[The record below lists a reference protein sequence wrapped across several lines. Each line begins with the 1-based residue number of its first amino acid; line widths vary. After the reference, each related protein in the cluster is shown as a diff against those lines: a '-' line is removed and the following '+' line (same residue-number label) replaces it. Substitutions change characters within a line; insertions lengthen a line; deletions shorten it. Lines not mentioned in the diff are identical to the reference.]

1 MKQILIFS
9 ICCLMIF
16 NSCAPKISTSI
27 SKNYPPLDYREDVK
41 VFGLQD
47 PIPSSSEEIGTVKIG
62 DTGFSSN
69 CDWEVVID
77 KAKIEAR
84 KIGGNA
90 IKIIDHIPPSLMGS
104 SCDRITAKILKVE
117 NFNTIAST
125 IKEDSSLVNAD
136 YAIIHVYR
144 YSGAGA
150 FVSYDLHLGDTVIC
164 RVSNRW
170 KKTIKIRKDGLNTLW
185 AKTEVKEELPINIKF
200 GKEYYIRCGITMGL
214 LVGRPS
220 LELID
225 NQVGKAEFQS
235 IKLKKSDKR
244 DMLVLN
250 DGRELECII
259 NSEDNDNI
267 FITLFKNN
275 NEIKT
280 QVSKS
285 QIKSIQ
291 RSE

>member
-1 MKQILIFS
+1 MKQIVIFS

-27 SKNYPPLDYREDVK
+27 SKNYPPLDYSKDVK

-47 PIPSSSEEIGTVKIG
+47 PIPGSSEEIGTVKIG
-62 DTGFSSN
+62 DTGFSTN
-69 CDWEVVID
+69 CGWEVVLD

-117 NFNTIAST
+117 NFNAIATTI
-125 IKEDSSLVNAD
+125 EDSSLINAD

-144 YSGAGA
+144 HSGAGA
-150 FVSYDLHLGDTVIC
+150 FVSFDLHLGDTVIC

-220 LELID
+220 IELVD
-225 NQVGKAEFQS
+225 NQSGKTEFQS

-244 DMLVLN
+244 DMIVLN

-280 QVSKS
+280 QVNKS